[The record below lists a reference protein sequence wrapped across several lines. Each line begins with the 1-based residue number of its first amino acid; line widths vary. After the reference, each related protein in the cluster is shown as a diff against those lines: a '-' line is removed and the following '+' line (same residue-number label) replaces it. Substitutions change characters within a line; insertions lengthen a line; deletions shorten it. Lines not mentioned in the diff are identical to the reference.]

1 MRQNNELVLSQSTSD
16 LIIVATLVE
25 GLDMPNRH
33 VLTVAEQ
40 IRGVR
45 AAIAS
50 PRTPESLRRSLRERL
65 VVLQQKLEAQERR
78 FKQKRRAKSRPG
90 LLDWLGL

>member
-1 MRQNNELVLSQSTSD
+1 M
-16 LIIVATLVE
+16 AK
-25 GLDMPNRH
+25 RH
-33 VLTVAEQ
+33 VLTTEEQ

-50 PRTPESLRRSLRERL
+50 PRTPERLRGSLKERL
-65 VVLQQKLEAQERR
+65 RALQEKLETE
-78 FKQKRRAKSRPG
+78 QKRSQTKKRRPGRSRAG

>member
-1 MRQNNELVLSQSTSD
+1 MTTRH
-16 LIIVATLVE
+16 TLTTE
-25 GLDMPNRH
+25 
-33 VLTVAEQ
+33 EQ

-50 PRTPESLRRSLRERL
+50 PRTPDRLRRPLRERL
-65 VVLQQKLEAQERR
+65 VALQQKLEAQ
-78 FKQKRRAKSRPG
+78 QKKSARNSRRASRPG

>member
-1 MRQNNELVLSQSTSD
+1 M
-16 LIIVATLVE
+16 AK
-25 GLDMPNRH
+25 RH
-33 VLTVAEQ
+33 VLTTEEQ

-50 PRTPESLRRSLRERL
+50 PRTPERLREPLRERL
-65 VVLQQKLEAQERR
+65 LELQGRLGTE
-78 FKQKRRAKSRPG
+78 QKRSRARRRRGKSRAG